1 MSPAKWGLAG
11 TSGFGGTS
19 SFTSSSLILEGFL
32 AEPSCSSQAPA
43 FLSLCP
49 ASSTPVSP
57 AAGGE
62 LQRWRGA
69 GAVRRSQAAAAASL
83 RVLPLFLTVSSSL
96 FELLC
101 GRKEQHQQLEEG
113 GRSGRQTRAE
123 HLGAASRPRWP
134 PPPGCR
140 GGARSTAAGR
150 AAGRSLSPRAFVPFS
165 RPGTKLLPAAPCC
178 CPRPAGGSRS
188 PASGAGP
195 GSQPAAPPGAAGPSG
210 LGLGLPLRRLA
221 PQAGQSRSRVTP
233 KPRPEVAAKPEPPRL
248 QPQTGRA
255 RAAPCPEAAP
265 KRLSSPPGSTP
276 SSLSP

>member
-1 MSPAKWGLAG
+1 M
-11 TSGFGGTS
+11 
-19 SFTSSSLILEGFL
+19 
-32 AEPSCSSQAPA
+32 
-43 FLSLCP
+43 
-49 ASSTPVSP
+49 
-57 AAGGE
+57 
-62 LQRWRGA
+62 
-69 GAVRRSQAAAAASL
+69 RRSQAVAAASL

-165 RPGTKLLPAAPCC
+165 RPGTKLLPAAWCC

-233 KPRPEVAAKPEPPRL
+233 KPRPEVSAKPEPPRL

-265 KRLSSPPGSTP
+265 KRLSSPPGST
-276 SSLSP
+276 SGSLSP